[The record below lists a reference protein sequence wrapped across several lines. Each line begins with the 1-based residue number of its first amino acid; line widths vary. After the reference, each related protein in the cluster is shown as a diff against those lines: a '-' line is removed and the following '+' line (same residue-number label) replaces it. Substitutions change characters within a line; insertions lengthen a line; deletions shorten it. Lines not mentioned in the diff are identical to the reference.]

1 MNPTA
6 TALLAATRTCIARK
20 GLAATTA
27 RDIARTAGANL
38 QAISYHFGSKDALVA
53 RALLEGFR
61 EWLAPTV
68 AVLRGDGDPAART
81 AAAVQAL
88 VVALDAHRD
97 AAAAYL
103 QALAHAPAAEPLR
116 DGITDLWDELR
127 EVLAVDIQAMQATGE
142 LGSWA
147 DPDVMAAV
155 LMAVANG
162 FVVQAI
168 LEPDGPS
175 PAALAAQFAS
185 LLLAAR
191 VPR

>member
-1 MNPTA
+1 M
-6 TALLAATRTCIARK
+6 
-20 GLAATTA
+20 
-27 RDIARTAGANL
+27 
-38 QAISYHFGSKDALVA
+38 A

-61 EWLAPTV
+61 ELLEPTL

-81 AAAVQAL
+81 VAAVQAL

-97 AAAAYL
+97 AAAA
-103 QALAHAPAAEPLR
+103 PLR
-116 DGITDLWDELR
+116 HGITDLWEELR
-127 EVLAVDIQAMQATGE
+127 DVLAADIRAMQATGE

-147 DPDVMAAV
+147 DPEVMAAV
-155 LMAVANG
+155 LVAITNG
-162 FVVQAI
+162 FVVQAT

-185 LLLAAR
+185 LFLSAR